1 MSNWSASPVP
11 PSAIPPAKNQT
22 LKRLIVL
29 LCLLAFGLAV
39 VLWALGRRTYRN
51 YGIASAA
58 VDHFHQE
65 LNNSDYD
72 AIYEEASDEF
82 RRSGNRSDI
91 VKFLQM
97 VHEKMGTSGN
107 RKVAGFHVNWSNGR
121 VTVNQVFNS
130 EFALGQGQE
139 SFVWIVK
146 QSQAKLYS
154 YRIDSANLR

>member
-1 MSNWSASPVP
+1 MSNWAPTPVP
-11 PSAIPPAKNQT
+11 SVPPAKNQT

-29 LCLLAFGLAV
+29 LCLLAFGIAI

-65 LNNSDYD
+65 LNNSEYD

-82 RRSGNRSDI
+82 RRSGTQPDL

-97 VHEKMGTSGN
+97 VHEKMGNSGN
-107 RKVAGFHVNWSNGR
+107 RKAAGFHVNWSSGR
-121 VTVNQVFNS
+121 VTVNQVFNT
-130 EFALGQGQE
+130 EFALGQGEE

-146 QSQAKLYS
+146 QDQAQLYS

>member
-11 PSAIPPAKNQT
+11 PSAVPPAKNQT

-29 LCLLAFGLAV
+29 LCLLASGLAV

-65 LNNSDYD
+65 LNNSDYET
-72 AIYEEASDEF
+72 IYEEASDEF
-82 RRSGNRSDI
+82 RRSGNRPDM
-91 VKFLQM
+91 VKFFQM
-97 VHEKMGTSGN
+97 VHEKMGNSGD
-107 RKVAGFHVNWSNGR
+107 KKAAGFHVSWTNGR
-121 VTVNQVFNS
+121 VTVNQVFDT

-139 SFVWIVK
+139 SFVWTIEHDH
-146 QSQAKLYS
+146 ARLYG
-154 YRIDSANLR
+154 YHIDSANLR

>member
-1 MSNWSASPVP
+1 MSNWAPTPVP
-11 PSAIPPAKNQT
+11 SVPPAKNQT

-29 LCLLAFGLAV
+29 LCLLAFGLAI
-39 VLWALGRRTYRN
+39 VLWAFGRRTYRN

-82 RRSGNRSDI
+82 RRSGNRPDI

-97 VHEKMGTSGN
+97 VHEKMGNSGT
-107 RKVAGFHVNWSNGR
+107 RKASGFHVNWRNGR
-121 VTVNQVFNS
+121 VTVDEVFNT

-139 SFVWIVK
+139 SFVWIVE
-146 QSQAKLYS
+146 QDHARLYG
-154 YRIDSANLR
+154 YHIDSPNLR